1 MASSRLLSARWLKR
15 KSGSHAQSSLKSGA
29 VARTMPGPPA
39 LNIAVIVGSRYFGW
53 RGAVAAVV
61 GMFAMPSVIVLLL
74 AVAYTFFGHHP
85 EVIAALRGMGAVAAG
100 LITATGIKLLSGLK
114 TNVLGPVLCTIFGVA
129 SFVGTALFQWRM
141 TYILFGLGG
150 IACVIAYLK
159 IKDVAMKNKQ

>member
-1 MASSRLLSARWLKR
+1 
-15 KSGSHAQSSLKSGA
+15 
-29 VARTMPGPPA
+29 
-39 LNIAVIVGSRYFGW
+39 
-53 RGAVAAVV
+53 
-61 GMFAMPSVIVLLL
+61 VLLL

-100 LITATGIKLLSGLK
+100 LITATGIKLLSALK
-114 TNVLGPVLCTIFGVA
+114 TNVLGPVLCIILGVA

-159 IKDVAMKNKQ
+159 IKDAVVKDKQ